1 MTHTPTPPV
10 TRGRRRWPWLAGALV
25 VAAAVAVAAVVILS
39 DEPTSSRSG
48 KITGSMKINCVSSC
62 TGYGDIRDGAQVILY
77 NEKNEVLAITQLAL
91 GTVTTES
98 TGERSYSFTFT
109 HAPRGHKQYGVHVGN
124 DNRGVIWKSESEA
137 FDGGFAIS
145 IG

>member
-1 MTHTPTPPV
+1 MTSTPPPV
-10 TRGRRRWPWLAGALV
+10 VARRRRRWPWLAGALV
-25 VAAAVAVAAVVILS
+25 VAAAVAVTLVVTLS
-39 DEPTSSRSG
+39 GEPPSTTA
-48 KITGSMKINCVSSC
+48 KITGTVKINCVSSC
-62 TGYGDIRDGAQVILY
+62 SGYGDIRDSAQVILY
-77 NEKNEVLAITQLAL
+77 NEKNEVLAITQLVL

-109 HAPRGHKQYGVHVGN
+109 HAPHGHKQYGVHVGN

-137 FDGGFAIS
+137 FDSGFAIS